1 MTAFKTQRAKEKI
14 IYQANTRELSELRQ
28 KHQGLVEDNRM
39 LQNELQLEQAKKEE
53 LQKKVRNLEERLEFA
68 VEKNLNAHKD
78 QLHNTLGCLIKEN
91 ENLKREVL
99 NKKKEIDRQK
109 EVVGKLN
116 ARISALQKKL
126 ESLKTKRVA
135 SEIESEESQSLKLG
149 ETNLNIF

>member
-1 MTAFKTQRAKEKI
+1 M
-14 IYQANTRELSELRQ
+14 Y
-28 KHQGLVEDNRM
+28 
-39 LQNELQLEQAKKEE
+39 
-53 LQKKVRNLEERLEFA
+53 KKVRNLEERLEFA

-109 EVVGKLN
+109 EIVGKLN

-149 ETNLNIF
+149 DTNLNIFQWPNNLDFRKWGLKEEYQNILTDVIEHGPEAFAFQIVISEDKN